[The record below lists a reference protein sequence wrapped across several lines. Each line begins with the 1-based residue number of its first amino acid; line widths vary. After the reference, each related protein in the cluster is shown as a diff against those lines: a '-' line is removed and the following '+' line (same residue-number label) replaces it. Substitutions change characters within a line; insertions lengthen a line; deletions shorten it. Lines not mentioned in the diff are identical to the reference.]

1 MSLSLRSIV
10 SPSRL
15 ACTVALLGFAVT
27 ACAQS
32 PRVTVALPQ
41 LLPSTTK
48 PVAGG
53 GASTPAAGGTCPVS
67 GYIATDGYGDGCLA
81 TEVLLGTS
89 ASAPGPRAAV
99 ADALGNVYFGDFVN
113 GVVHRIDVL
122 TGVMT
127 AVVGGKTA
135 SPGTGTACGAG
146 YTGTSTDTKGD
157 GCLANLVHLSKPTGI
172 IFSPAGDLYVA
183 DYGYANV
190 RKVNMSN
197 QSVIA
202 VIIASAGTGYTTPPT
217 VTFSAPG
224 GTGTTATG
232 TATLTGGV
240 VTSVTI
246 TNPGSGYTAAPTVT
260 ISAPTTGT
268 TATAVA
274 VSTGIITNVAGT
286 TTGTYGYNA
295 SNATTTVTTAQGV
308 LDGPYGLAFDSKG
321 DLFVED
327 EYTAAVLVYNT
338 SSSSNT
344 VNNTVIPA
352 GTVSKIAG
360 TLNGAAY
367 CTNSPLSSPGC
378 TYNHASYTEG
388 IQANVDYLRNA
399 YGLALD
405 TTGNVYITHE
415 YLDTIVKVAPSGLLT
430 TVVGVQNSAGHALT
444 RGVAP
449 QIAIGS
455 PFGVAADSYSN
466 LYFTDAADGA
476 IWRVDA
482 NTNDQFVI
490 GTGFGKSGTGFASTT
505 LPGPGIF
512 HISVDPYA
520 DLFFGDTENN
530 VVTEIASGTQFGV
543 VGANQPTNNVVIHFG
558 VSDLPLSAGAFTLTS
573 GATNFSLGTPTL
585 LASNADGTTDY
596 MLPITATPSVLGR
609 FTGNLHVVSQFGG
622 ANDFLLSGYY
632 VQSPVTRTSLTY
644 TAAANCTGT
653 TTYSTTTPI
662 TLTAVV
668 AANGPN
674 PPTGSADIVTFFA
687 KSGTTTVTL
696 GTAQVKNTGT
706 ASAPVYSATLT
717 YTFSTVGTYTLSATF
732 SGDSYYKTSTG
743 TDAKTLT
750 VASPSF
756 SLTPVSYMESSV
768 VPGQTALYSFTV
780 AQSVYTG
787 TIAFIVSGLPA
798 NSSYVLNP
806 STGLTGAGCSVTN
819 TVALSILTQ
828 KQTTVQPG
836 SFGGT
841 GHGPWQIVTMLTGLG
856 LALLVGLRRRRLSAG
871 LRHAAMAFAL
881 LLIATGTVA
890 CGKGVGTI
898 IQPATPAGSYTI
910 TVTPLASSGSA
921 SAITFPLTVQ

>member
-1 MSLSLRSIV
+1 MTSFSQT
-10 SPSRL
+10 PK
-15 ACTVALLGFAVT
+15 A
-27 ACAQS
+27 
-32 PRVTVALPQ
+32 TVALPQ
-41 LLPSTTK
+41 LLPSTTR

-53 GASTPAAGGTCPVS
+53 GTATPAAGGICPIS
-67 GYIATDGYGDGCLA
+67 GYTATDGYGDGCLA

-99 ADALGNVYFGDFVN
+99 ADALGNVYFGDYAN

-127 AVVGGKTA
+127 AVVGGKAT
-135 SPGTGTACGAG
+135 SPGTGIACGAG
-146 YTGTSTDTKGD
+146 YPGISTDTKGD
-157 GCLANLVHLSKPTGI
+157 GCLANQVHLSKPTGI

-202 VIIASAGTGYTTPPT
+202 VIIANGGSGYTTAPT

-224 GTGTTATG
+224 GTGATAAG
-232 TATLTGGV
+232 TANVTNGV
-240 VTSVTI
+240 VTSITI
-246 TNPGSGYTAAPTVT
+246 TSPGSGYTSTPTVT
-260 ISAPTTGT
+260 IAPPATGN
-268 TATAVA
+268 TATADA
-274 VSTGIITNVAGT
+274 VSTGIITNAAGT

-295 SNATTTVTTAQGV
+295 SNATTTVTTAQSV
-308 LDGPYGLAFDSKG
+308 LDGPFGLAFDAKG
-321 DLFVED
+321 DLFIED
-327 EYTAAVLVYNT
+327 EYTAAVLVVNT
-338 SSSSNT
+338 SANSNT

-405 TTGNVYITHE
+405 PTGNVYITHE
-415 YLDTIVKVAPSGLLT
+415 YLDTIVKVAPSGVLT
-430 TVVGVQNSAGHALT
+430 TVVGVQNSAGHSLT

-476 IWRVDA
+476 VWRVDA
-482 NTNDQFVI
+482 NTSDQFVI
-490 GTGFGKSGTGFASTT
+490 GTGFGKSGSGFASTT

-543 VGANQPTNNVVIHFG
+543 VGANQPTDNVVIHFG
-558 VSDLPLSAGAFTLTS
+558 VGDLPASAGAYTLTS

-596 MLPITATPSVLGR
+596 TLPITATPSVLGR
-609 FTGNLHVVSQFGG
+609 FTGNLQVVSQLGG
-622 ANDFLLSGYY
+622 TSNFLLSGYY

-644 TAAANCTGT
+644 TAGVSCTGT
-653 TTYSTTTPI
+653 TTYSTTTPV

-674 PPTGSADIVTFFA
+674 PPTTSADIVTFFA
-687 KSGTTTVTL
+687 KSGATTTTL
-696 GTAQVKNTGT
+696 GTAQVTNTGT
-706 ASAPVYSATLT
+706 SSAPVYSATLS
-717 YTFSTVGTYTLSATF
+717 YTFTTVGTYTLSATF
-732 SGDSYYKTSTG
+732 SGDTYYKTSTG
-743 TDAKTLT
+743 TAPKTITTAL
-750 VASPSF
+750 PSF

-780 AQSVYTG
+780 AQNVYSGTVSFAVTITG
-787 TIAFIVSGLPA
+787 A
-798 NSSYVLNP
+798 NGPVPNVGYSLSP
-806 STGLTGAGCSVTN
+806 TTLTGSGCSVTN

-828 KQTTVQPG
+828 QQTTVQAG
-836 SFGGT
+836 GFVGT

-856 LALLVGLRRRRLSAG
+856 LALLVGLRRRSLSAG

-898 IQPATPAGSYTI
+898 IQPATPTGSYTV
-910 TVTPLASSGSA
+910 TVTPNATNGSA
-921 SAITFPLTVQ
+921 AAITFPLTVHN